1 MLLYSTLKICQ
12 TANRLLQ
19 FPVLKPIGPP
29 CDKIER
35 FDFDLI
41 FVPSV
46 SPRSQKRCETSH
58 DLLVQNLPGT
68 LVHRRPVQE
77 HLRPQQ
83 RVPRPRGLRPR
94 PQDGLK
100 LLDRPP
106 RLAHDEV
113 VGLVQLLAYF
123 PVVVVGE
130 RLLRVESPLPN
141 VFLFVC
147 QLLLLVGVVI
157 FKLVAFFCNKIKCS
171 CFNQQG

>member
-1 MLLYSTLKICQ
+1 MNFSKFIAFLATKYFVT
-12 TANRLLQ
+12 
-19 FPVLKPIGPP
+19 FGPP
-29 CDKIER
+29 CNKIER

-41 FVPSV
+41 FVQPV
-46 SPRSQKRCETSH
+46 SPRPQKRCETSH

-68 LVHRRPVQE
+68 LVHRRPVQK

-100 LLDRPP
+100 LLDRLP

-113 VGLVQLLAYF
+113 VGLVQLLVYF
-123 PVVVVGE
+123 PVIVVGE

-141 VFLFVC
+141 FFLFLC
-147 QLLLLVGVVI
+147 RLLLLVAVVI
-157 FKLVAFFCNKIKCS
+157 FQLAAFFCNKVKSSNLIR
-171 CFNQQG
+171 QG